1 VNKAIEIVNLTNSAI
16 NLGGY
21 SLRRQRNGSGD
32 WTNELFL
39 NSGSVQNITTGDV
52 FVIINEGSTA
62 QELIDN
68 ADLFAPNSDPMNFN
82 GDDPIGF
89 FKDGVLIDIV
99 GTFGNSGNFA
109 QNITL
114 RRKEDILSPNTTYDI
129 NEWDSFAANTFD
141 GIGSHSATLSVPENN
156 LENFQVYPNPNNGNT
171 LYFNTTKEIQVNV
184 YSILG
189 KLIKNETVTIEKKNI
204 DISTL
209 SNGIYLLKI
218 TSENKSITKKLIRR

>member
-1 VNKAIEIVNLTNSAI
+1 
-16 NLGGY
+16 
-21 SLRRQRNGSGD
+21 
-32 WTNELFL
+32 
-39 NSGSVQNITTGDV
+39 
-52 FVIINEGSTA
+52 
-62 QELIDN
+62 
-68 ADLFAPNSDPMNFN
+68 M
-82 GDDPIGF
+82 
-89 FKDGVLIDIV
+89 
-99 GTFGNSGNFA
+99 
-109 QNITL
+109 
-114 RRKEDILSPNTTYDI
+114 
-129 NEWDSFAANTFD
+129 
-141 GIGSHSATLSVPENN
+141 PENN